1 MEIKI
6 TLTDKPHAK
15 PDETALGFGKFF
27 TDHMFLMD
35 YTEEKGWH
43 DARIVPFANLELHP
57 AATVLHYGAEAFVQ
71 FVIDNQHGI
80 DMEKAKSADER

>member
-15 PDETALGFGKFF
+15 PDESALGFGKFF

-35 YTEEKGWH
+35 
-43 DARIVPFANLELHP
+43 
-57 AATVLHYGAEAFVQ
+57 
-71 FVIDNQHGI
+71 
-80 DMEKAKSADER
+80 